1 MDRLRPALRVSALL
15 ASGLLSCAGA
25 SPVTPSSETT
35 GPRKAATPRD
45 PQGDRYTWEAWTRS
59 PQPLAD
65 EPDEPPC
72 GASDRAL
79 RRVAERIAAREVVG
93 KPPLDTAEISFALR
107 SEGAPYVWPRAWTL
121 AGAFDGATERSKVD
135 EWLRSPGDEGIAR
148 CAVATVRARDGR
160 QALAV
165 VAVSVLADLEPLPTR
180 VTVGTWLD
188 LRAVLHVPAPRVEVI
203 VLGPRGRP
211 HAVVAS
217 LTGANV
223 RARFR
228 ADREGTWLV
237 QVVATTSKGPRVA
250 AEALVAA
257 GSDPPE
263 TLAYGSAPGEKLA
276 RSTAGPTDNV
286 FSMVNGARSSEGL
299 AALQRDEALDHVA
312 LEQAEAMRGTKT
324 LSHGANGESLD
335 ERLAALNLRSAGE
348 NVAHA
353 TDLARAHRSLW
364 RSPSHRENLLHPAFE
379 LVGIGV
385 APDDDGTV
393 WVCEIFAARHPSQ

>member
-1 MDRLRPALRVSALL
+1 M
-15 ASGLLSCAGA
+15 
-25 SPVTPSSETT
+25 
-35 GPRKAATPRD
+35 
-45 PQGDRYTWEAWTRS
+45 
-59 PQPLAD
+59 
-65 EPDEPPC
+65 
-72 GASDRAL
+72 
-79 RRVAERIAAREVVG
+79 AERIAAREGDG
-93 KPPLDTAEISFALR
+93 KPPLDTSEVTFALR

-121 AGAFDGATERSKVD
+121 AGAFDADVMQAKLD
-135 EWLRSPGDEGIAR
+135 EWLGSAGDEGVAR
-148 CAVATVRARDGR
+148 CAVASVRTPDGR

-188 LRAVLHVPAPRVEVI
+188 LRARLHVPATRVEVV

-237 QVVATTSKGPRVA
+237 QVVATTAKGPRVS

-257 GSDPPE
+257 GSEPPE
-263 TLAYGSAPGEKLA
+263 TFTYGSAPGEELA
-276 RSTAGPTDNV
+276 RSTRDPADNV
-286 FSMVNGARSSEGL
+286 FSMLNGARSSEGL
-299 AALQRDEALDHVA
+299 AALQRDEGLDRLA
-312 LEQAEAMRGTKT
+312 IEQAQAMRGTKT
-324 LSHGANGESLD
+324 LSHGASGASLD
-335 ERLAALNLRSAGE
+335 ERLGAMNLRSAGE

-353 TDLARAHRSLW
+353 TDLTRAHRSLW
-364 RSPSHRENLLHPAFE
+364 RSPSHRENVLHPAFE

-393 WVCEIFAARHPSQ
+393 WVCEIFGARHPSR

>member
-1 MDRLRPALRVSALL
+1 M
-15 ASGLLSCAGA
+15 
-25 SPVTPSSETT
+25 
-35 GPRKAATPRD
+35 
-45 PQGDRYTWEAWTRS
+45 
-59 PQPLAD
+59 
-65 EPDEPPC
+65 
-72 GASDRAL
+72 
-79 RRVAERIAAREVVG
+79 
-93 KPPLDTAEISFALR
+93 
-107 SEGAPYVWPRAWTL
+107 
-121 AGAFDGATERSKVD
+121 
-135 EWLRSPGDEGIAR
+135 
-148 CAVATVRARDGR
+148 R

-188 LRAVLHVPAPRVEVI
+188 LRAVLHVQAPRVEVV

-237 QVVATTSKGPRVA
+237 QVVATTSKGPRVS

-257 GSDPPE
+257 GSEPPE
-263 TLAYGSAPGEKLA
+263 TFAYGSAPGEELA
-276 RSTAGPTDNV
+276 RSAAAPANNV

-299 AALQRDEALDHVA
+299 TALQRDEALDRLA
-312 LEQAEAMRGTKT
+312 IQQAEAMRGTKS
-324 LSHGANGESLD
+324 LSHGASGESLD
-335 ERLAALNLRSAGE
+335 ERVAAMNFRSAGE

-385 APDDDGTV
+385 APDDDGSV
-393 WVCEIFAARHPSQ
+393 WVCEIFATRHASH